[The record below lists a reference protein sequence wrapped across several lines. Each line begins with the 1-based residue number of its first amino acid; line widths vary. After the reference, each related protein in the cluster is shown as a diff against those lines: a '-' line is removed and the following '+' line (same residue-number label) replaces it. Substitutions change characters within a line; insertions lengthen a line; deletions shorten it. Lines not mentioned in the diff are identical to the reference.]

1 MDGLIEK
8 YDLFIFDLDDTLVK
22 TEKYHYEAWL
32 KTLKEIVGKDFY
44 IDYNFFCS
52 KFHSMIEKSI
62 KIYLENDLNLYNYK
76 EIIEYKNNYYMN
88 IIKENKSYI
97 TLVDGAES
105 FINKICDSNK
115 NFIIVSNS
123 PKEQIEFFLEL
134 FPVLKKSSKNYY
146 REILKNKK
154 PNPECYQKVLI
165 DFPNKRLVGF
175 EDSIT
180 GIQSITQVPEI
191 CTYFINTY
199 DYIHYDYI
207 LHNYNVIQIN
217 SYLDLAY

>member
-1 MDGLIEK
+1 
-8 YDLFIFDLDDTLVK
+8 
-22 TEKYHYEAWL
+22 
-32 KTLKEIVGKDFY
+32 
-44 IDYNFFCS
+44 
-52 KFHSMIEKSI
+52 
-62 KIYLENDLNLYNYK
+62 
-76 EIIEYKNNYYMN
+76 MN

-97 TLVDGAES
+97 TLVDGSES

-146 REILKNKK
+146 KEILKNKK

-207 LHNYNVIQIN
+207 LHNYNVIKIN
-217 SYLDLAY
+217 SYLDLA